1 MDCLPWTYLV
11 GTGTSV
17 RSPRTTAWLRRM
29 KQDRVRS
36 RKSTSPTRMLLASAP
51 GGIFLMKWVLPLCC
65 CSLSSVPLPGLAI
78 DWLLGLLTMSSVI
91 DGRFCAGRECLELDF
106 FSALVACFCFFFR
119 SGHGVQVFCWC
130 RFLNVCIYSFY
141 WDTCVDRYYNNNNN
155 NNNM

>member
-106 FSALVACFCFFFR
+106 FSALVAFFFVR
-119 SGHGVQVFCWC
+119 DTGCRCFVGVVF
-130 RFLNVCIYSFY
+130 LHICIYSFY